1 MKRNKLYYILFVLY
15 ILATA
20 FVLYVNG
27 IFTGNVASFLNLAIN
42 GVFLLVIGILFVICG
57 FSFARLNRCT
67 DELVRV
73 TEEIQKEYKEAG
85 EKNLWASYC
94 ERKELF
100 QDVALK
106 DAFEKYLMRMKT
118 LKTRYGYTSVCDV
131 EEYINEDPSP
141 MESPRKVPRMPRPVR
156 VPPMAS
162 DRKSVV

>member
-73 TEEIQKEYKEAG
+73 RGDPERIQRGRGKE
-85 EKNLWASYC
+85 
-94 ERKELF
+94 
-100 QDVALK
+100 
-106 DAFEKYLMRMKT
+106 
-118 LKTRYGYTSVCDV
+118 
-131 EEYINEDPSP
+131 
-141 MESPRKVPRMPRPVR
+141 PVGQLL
-156 VPPMAS
+156 
-162 DRKSVV
+162 

>member
-1 MKRNKLYYILFVLY
+1 MVSCFGTDRSWGMKRNKLYYILFVLY

-73 TEEIQKEYKEAG
+73 TDPERIQRGRGKE
-85 EKNLWASYC
+85 
-94 ERKELF
+94 
-100 QDVALK
+100 
-106 DAFEKYLMRMKT
+106 
-118 LKTRYGYTSVCDV
+118 
-131 EEYINEDPSP
+131 
-141 MESPRKVPRMPRPVR
+141 PVGQLL
-156 VPPMAS
+156 
-162 DRKSVV
+162 

>member
-106 DAFEKYLMRMKT
+106 DAFGKYLMRMKT
-118 LKTRYGYTSVCDV
+118 LKTRYGVYLCL
-131 EEYINEDPSP
+131 
-141 MESPRKVPRMPRPVR
+141 
-156 VPPMAS
+156 
-162 DRKSVV
+162 

>member
-57 FSFARLNRCT
+57 FSFARLNRAPTSCPGHRG
-67 DELVRV
+67 DPER
-73 TEEIQKEYKEAG
+73 IQRGRGKEPVG
-85 EKNLWASYC
+85 QYC

-106 DAFEKYLMRMKT
+106 DAFGKYLMQ
-118 LKTRYGYTSVCDV
+118 
-131 EEYINEDPSP
+131 
-141 MESPRKVPRMPRPVR
+141 
-156 VPPMAS
+156 
-162 DRKSVV
+162 